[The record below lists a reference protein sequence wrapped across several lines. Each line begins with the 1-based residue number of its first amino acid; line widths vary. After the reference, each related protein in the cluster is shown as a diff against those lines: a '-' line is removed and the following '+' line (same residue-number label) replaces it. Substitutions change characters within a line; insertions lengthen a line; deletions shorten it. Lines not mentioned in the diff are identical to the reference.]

1 MTKTQPRLGFFVLS
15 VDIFN
20 YSESSPS
27 AVAVFTMNS
36 SSQASVLQLRQL
48 QRHFVLFLLSIAIP
62 IAGVMWLYKKH
73 TETALQERIFAEVIA
88 HTQQQQLALTQVIQI
103 ATSHLQRLGV
113 QLMDAFA
120 NPELSLN
127 ERQWQSLND
136 MGVRRQGSGELTGSQ
151 LDAETRERYGAL
163 YVSPKAVG
171 KAQLDKE
178 IAAAMAIFPAI
189 KAAHH
194 AYPFFQ
200 WTYFY
205 SPREDFSSLY
215 PYVPETDILQATGSR
230 SIEDAL
236 KVIFDAGG
244 TKPVQMIGP
253 NRNPQHQSQWT
264 APYYDAGGK
273 GAMVSLLS
281 PQYLQKEFVGV
292 IGTDVTLRMFG
303 EVLQGAQRHLGHAVV
318 LDRVGNVIADDVGL
332 VQSNKDILKLEKAL
346 PSELAQLLLA
356 RNKMEK
362 NVIHHAGDWYWLSVP
377 LKGSEWDLL
386 VYFSA
391 LELSLLAD
399 KEAKS
404 TLWILLGLISIL
416 AIATWLMSHYFAFPA
431 LRLVDFLNKLI
442 SNPAQS
448 IPPVPKAWQPSFEQV
463 AATSQE
469 RHTYLLAIE
478 AQAEGLEKTV
488 AQRTEQLSHANTA
501 LLASIEQ
508 LKSTQKMLV
517 ESEKMAALG
526 ALVAGVAHE
535 LNTPI
540 GVGVTISSTLLEKN
554 QALVQQLE
562 EQTLRKS
569 VLAEYV
575 SENQQGLDIL
585 SRNLAQA
592 ANLVSSFKKVA
603 VDQASDQR
611 RDFDLAETV
620 HDVIQTMQVLYDS
633 HIELVSLVPSGFL
646 LDSYPGALV
655 QVLNN
660 LIANAEAHG
669 FVGREHGKVTIAAEA
684 IGDDQVKLIVTD
696 DGRGIDSEHLAHI
709 FEPFFTTKLGQG
721 GSGLGLSIVYNLV
734 TSILGGKIDVR
745 SQIDVGTTF
754 TLQFPLEAPRKVS
767 PTQV

>member
-1 MTKTQPRLGFFVLS
+1 M
-15 VDIFN
+15 
-20 YSESSPS
+20 
-27 AVAVFTMNS
+27 A
-36 SSQASVLQLRQL
+36 
-48 QRHFVLFLLSIAIP
+48 
-62 IAGVMWLYKKH
+62 
-73 TETALQERIFAEVIA
+73 
-88 HTQQQQLALTQVIQI
+88 
-103 ATSHLQRLGV
+103 
-113 QLMDAFA
+113 AFIC
-120 NPELSLN
+120 
-127 ERQWQSLND
+127 R
-136 MGVRRQGSGELTGSQ
+136 
-151 LDAETRERYGAL
+151 
-163 YVSPKAVG
+163 
-171 KAQLDKE
+171 
-178 IAAAMAIFPAI
+178 
-189 KAAHH
+189 
-194 AYPFFQ
+194 
-200 WTYFY
+200 
-205 SPREDFSSLY
+205 
-215 PYVPETDILQATGSR
+215 
-230 SIEDAL
+230 
-236 KVIFDAGG
+236 
-244 TKPVQMIGP
+244 
-253 NRNPQHQSQWT
+253 
-264 APYYDAGGK
+264 
-273 GAMVSLLS
+273 
-281 PQYLQKEFVGV
+281 
-292 IGTDVTLRMFG
+292 
-303 EVLQGAQRHLGHAVV
+303 
-318 LDRVGNVIADDVGL
+318 
-332 VQSNKDILKLEKAL
+332 
-346 PSELAQLLLA
+346 
-356 RNKMEK
+356 
-362 NVIHHAGDWYWLSVP
+362 
-377 LKGSEWDLL
+377 
-386 VYFSA
+386 
-391 LELSLLAD
+391 
-399 KEAKS
+399 
-404 TLWILLGLISIL
+404 
-416 AIATWLMSHYFAFPA
+416 
-431 LRLVDFLNKLI
+431 
-442 SNPAQS
+442 
-448 IPPVPKAWQPSFEQV
+448 QV

-478 AQAEGLEKTV
+478 AQAEDLEKTV

-709 FEPFFTTKLGQG
+709 FEPFLRP
-721 GSGLGLSIVYNLV
+721 N
-734 TSILGGKIDVR
+734 
-745 SQIDVGTTF
+745 
-754 TLQFPLEAPRKVS
+754 
-767 PTQV
+767 